1 MWLDIND
8 VVVRDLSIINSLA
21 RHAVYQTLIE
31 NYSGWV
37 VAWCFPLTFNIRLNL
52 VASLIVTASR
62 HPRMATNG
70 TNVDTERNTVGPM
83 ASNSDKAKDGR
94 KRVLV
99 VGAGAAGYVPLAL
112 ILPHKRD
119 I

>member
-1 MWLDIND
+1 
-8 VVVRDLSIINSLA
+8 
-21 RHAVYQTLIE
+21 
-31 NYSGWV
+31 
-37 VAWCFPLTFNIRLNL
+37 
-52 VASLIVTASR
+52 
-62 HPRMATNG
+62 MATNG
-70 TNVDTERNTVGPM
+70 TNVDTERNTVDLM
-83 ASNSDKAKDGR
+83 ESNSDKAKDGR